1 MKAHLMFHERDFD
14 PTEALPPNAK
24 ALEQDLELGVLLKV
38 MSKEDEFLLG
48 VARTTL
54 LTSRTDLETILY
66 RQDALRDCLAHAE
79 TVRALYDTAVEAVGY
94 QRRHWRSTYD
104 YPGGRLSRAVE
115 LIQALNTFLQQ
126 LRGVAD
132 ADGQRF
138 DSEAFRTFFEM
149 IRRELDDS
157 FFESVN
163 EHLERLRFRDG
174 TNISAHLGRGNR
186 GEPLILRKSPPAR
199 RSLWQRILSDPP
211 STWFED
217 VWAEKPA
224 SYIFRLHP
232 RDEAGARALSE
243 IRDRGINLVA
253 NALDES
259 VAHIL
264 SFFGM
269 LRNELG
275 FYVSCLNLA
284 DDLRTK
290 KANFTFPEPAP
301 LGRRRFSSKDLYDVT
316 LAISL
321 GRNIVGNDI
330 VANGKSLF
338 VVTGANQGGKST
350 FLRSVG
356 VAQLM
361 MQCGM
366 FVGASAFAADVVDGV
381 FTHYKREEDS
391 SMTSGKLDEELS
403 RMSEIAD
410 LIRTNSLFLSNE
422 SFAATNERE
431 GSEIA
436 RQIVNALLAH
446 EVKTV
451 LVTHLYDLAHGFR
464 ASRSDDMFFLRAER
478 EESGERTFRLIEG
491 DPLETSYGED
501 LYHQIFEEPTA
512 QETPLAAQ

>member
-1 MKAHLMFHERDFD
+1 MKAHLMFHDRDFD
-14 PTEALPPNAK
+14 PKAALPPNAK

-38 MSKEDEFLLG
+38 MAREDEFLLG
-48 VARTTL
+48 IARTAL
-54 LTSRTDLETILY
+54 LTSETDLETILY

-79 TVRALYDTAVEAVGY
+79 TVRGLYDTAVEAVGY

-115 LIQALNTFLQQ
+115 LVQALTTFLQQ

-138 DSEAFRTFFEM
+138 NSEAFRAFFEM

-157 FFESVN
+157 FFQSVN

-174 TNISAHLGRGNR
+174 TYISSHLGRGNR
-186 GEPLILRKSPPAR
+186 GEPLILRKAPSPRP
-199 RSLWQRILSDPP
+199 SLWQRILSEPP

-284 DDLRTK
+284 DDLRAK
-290 KANFTFPEPAP
+290 KANFAFPEPAP
-301 LGRRRFSSKDLYDVT
+301 LGQRRFSTKGLYDVT
-316 LAISL
+316 LAISM

-330 VANGKSLF
+330 VGNCKSLF

-356 VAQLM
+356 VAQMM
-361 MQCGM
+361 MQCGL
-366 FVGASAFAADVVDGV
+366 FVGASTFAADVVDGV

-391 SMTSGKLDEELS
+391 SMTSGKLDEELA
-403 RMSEIAD
+403 RMSEIANW
-410 LIRTNSLFLSNE
+410 IHANSLLLSNE

-436 RQIVNALLAH
+436 RQIVNALLTH
-446 EVKTV
+446 RVKIV

-464 ASRSDDMFFLRAER
+464 ASHTDEMLFLRAER
-478 EESGERTFRLIEG
+478 EESGERTFRLVEG

-501 LYHQIFEEPTA
+501 LYRQIFEERTA

>member
-14 PTEALPPNAK
+14 PKTKLPPNAA

-38 MSKEDEFLLG
+38 MARDDEFLLG
-48 VARTTL
+48 IAKTAL
-54 LTSRTDLETILY
+54 LSSQTDLETILY
-66 RQDALRDCLAHAE
+66 RQDAMEDCLAHAE
-79 TVRALYDTAVEAVGY
+79 TIRALYDTAVEAVGY

-115 LIQALNTFLQQ
+115 LIQALTTFLQQ

-132 ADGQRF
+132 ADGKHF
-138 DSEAFRTFFEM
+138 NSEAFRTFFEM
-149 IRRELDDS
+149 IRNELDDR

-163 EHLERLRFRDG
+163 DHLNRLRFRDG
-174 TNISAHLGRGNR
+174 TYVSAHLGKGNR
-186 GEPLILRKSPPAR
+186 TEPLVLRKAPPR
-199 RSLWQRILSDPP
+199 RPSLWQRILYDPP

-224 SYIFRLHP
+224 SFIFRLDP
-232 RDEAGARALSE
+232 RDEAGARAMGEL
-243 IRDRGINLVA
+243 RDRGINLVA

-275 FYVSCLNLA
+275 FYVGCLNLA
-284 DDLRTK
+284 DDLRSK
-290 KANFTFPEPAP
+290 KAPFAFPEPAP
-301 LGRRRFSSKDLYDVT
+301 LGQRRFTSKGLYDVS

-321 GRNIVGNDI
+321 GRGIVGNDL
-330 VANGKSLF
+330 AAKGKSLF

-356 VAQLM
+356 LAQLM

-366 FVGASAFAADVVDGV
+366 FVGASAFAADVVDGI

-391 SMTSGKLDEELS
+391 SMTSGKLDEELA
-403 RMSEIAD
+403 RMSQIVDWIHA
-410 LIRTNSLFLSNE
+410 NSLLLSNE

-436 RQIVNALLAH
+436 REIVNVLLAH
-446 EVKTV
+446 KVKVV

-464 ASRSDDMFFLRAER
+464 DHRSDEMFFLRAER
-478 EESGERTFRLIEG
+478 EDTGERTFRLIEA

-501 LYHQIFEEPTA
+501 LYHQIFEQPTQA
-512 QETPLAAQ
+512 LAAE

>member
-1 MKAHLMFHERDFD
+1 MKAHLLFRDSDFD
-14 PTEALPPNAK
+14 PKAALPPNAA
-24 ALEQDLELGVLLKV
+24 ALEQDLELGVLLRV
-38 MSKEDEFLLG
+38 MAKEDEFLHAI
-48 VARTTL
+48 ARTAL
-54 LTSRTDLETILY
+54 LTSQTDVETILY
-66 RQDALRDCLAHAE
+66 RQDALRDCLDHAE
-79 TVRALYDTAVEAVGY
+79 TVRGLYDIAVEAVGY
-94 QRRHWRSTYD
+94 QRRHWRSSFD

-115 LIQALNTFLQQ
+115 LTQALTKYLGE
-126 LRGVAD
+126 LRGMAD
-132 ADGQRF
+132 ADGLRF
-138 DSEAFRTFFEM
+138 NSEAFRSFFEM
-149 IRRELDDS
+149 IRRELDDT
-157 FFESVN
+157 FFASVN
-163 EHLERLRFRDG
+163 EHLERLRFREG
-174 TNISAHLGRGNR
+174 TYISAHLGRGNR
-186 GEPLILRKSPPAR
+186 SEPLILRKAPSRR
-199 RSLWQRILSDPP
+199 RSLWQRILTDPP

-224 SYIFRLHP
+224 SYIFRLDP
-232 RDEAGARALSE
+232 RDESGARALSE

-284 DDLRTK
+284 DDLRAK
-290 KANFTFPEPAP
+290 KAGFAFPEPAP
-301 LGRRRFSSKDLYDVT
+301 LGERRFATKGLYDVS

-321 GRNIVGNDI
+321 GRSIVGNDI
-330 VANGKSLF
+330 VADGKSLF

-356 VAQLM
+356 LAQVM

-366 FVGASAFAADVVDGV
+366 FVGAGSLAADVVDGI
-381 FTHYKREEDS
+381 FTHYKREEDA
-391 SMTSGKLDEELS
+391 SMTSGKLDEELA

-410 LIRTNSLFLSNE
+410 WIRPNSLLLSNE

-446 EVKTV
+446 NVKIV

-464 ASRSDDMFFLRAER
+464 ADRSDAMFFLRAER
-478 EESGERTFRLIEG
+478 EESGERTFRLVEG
-491 DPLETSYGED
+491 DPLETSFGED
-501 LYHQIFEEPTA
+501 LYHQIFGE
-512 QETPLAAQ
+512 QAAQQISVAAQ

>member
-1 MKAHLMFHERDFD
+1 MKAYLMFRDRDFD
-14 PTEALPPNAK
+14 PKAALPPNAK
-24 ALEQDLELGVLLKV
+24 ALEQDLELGVMLKV

-48 VARTTL
+48 IARTAL
-54 LTSRTDLETILY
+54 LAGQTDLETILY
-66 RQDALRDCLAHAE
+66 RQDALRDCLAHAD
-79 TVRALYDTAVEAVGY
+79 TVRGLYATAVEAVGY

-115 LIQALNTFLQQ
+115 LVQALNTFLQQ

-132 ADGQRF
+132 ADGQQF
-138 DSEAFRTFFEM
+138 NSEAFRAFFEM

-163 EHLERLRFRDG
+163 EHLERLRFRGG
-174 TNISAHLGRGNR
+174 TYISAHLGRGNR
-186 GEPLILRKSPPAR
+186 EEPLILRKSPPPR

-224 SYIFRLHP
+224 SYIFRLDP

-243 IRDRGINLVA
+243 IRDRGISLVA

-264 SFFGM
+264 SFFEM

-284 DDLRTK
+284 GDLGARN
-290 KANFTFPEPAP
+290 ASFTFPEPAP
-301 LGRRRFSSKDLYDVT
+301 IGERRFSSKGLYDVT
-316 LAISL
+316 LAISMDR
-321 GRNIVGNDI
+321 GIVGNNI
-330 VANGKSLF
+330 VADGKSLF

-356 VAQLM
+356 VAQMM
-361 MQCGM
+361 MQCGL

-391 SMTSGKLDEELS
+391 SMTSGKLDEELA
-403 RMSEIAD
+403 RMSEIANW
-410 LIRTNSLFLSNE
+410 IHPNSLLLSNE

-446 EVKTV
+446 RVKIV
-451 LVTHLYDLAHGFR
+451 LVTHLYDLAHGFEANR
-464 ASRSDDMFFLRAER
+464 DDGMFFLRAER
-478 EESGERTFRLIEG
+478 EASGDRTFQLTEG
-491 DPLETSYGED
+491 DPLETSFGED
-501 LYHQIFEEPTA
+501 LYRQIFEKTLPSA
-512 QETPLAAQ
+512 